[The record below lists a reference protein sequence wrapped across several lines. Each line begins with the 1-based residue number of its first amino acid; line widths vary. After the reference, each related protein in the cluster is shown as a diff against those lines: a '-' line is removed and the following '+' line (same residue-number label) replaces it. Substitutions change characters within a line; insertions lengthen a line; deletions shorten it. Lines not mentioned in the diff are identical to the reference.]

1 MASSLSTAIHLSVH
15 SRLVAI
21 PNIPVGDHIKRSS
34 FNIDTV
40 YATIAVGVF
49 LIGLGLYM
57 VRRVS
62 SGVPGKLQ
70 LFWETILG
78 WAQEQ
83 VDNNLGPRY
92 RYVVALAATIFLMVL
107 FANWVEILPGVWHST
122 DYAPSPSADINFCA
136 ALAILV
142 FILTNVAGIRAL
154 GFRGWLSNI
163 TGHPRALAPFHLISE
178 IVKPV
183 TLALRLFGNIFAG
196 SIMILLLL
204 AFPIYF
210 APVSIPFTIIWKI
223 FDMFIGVIQA
233 FIFALLT
240 ILYFQFST
248 QGEH

>member
-1 MASSLSTAIHLSVH
+1 MASSLPTAIHLSVH
-15 SRLVAI
+15 SHLVAI
-21 PNIPVGDHIKRSS
+21 PNIPVGDHIKRAS
-34 FNIDTV
+34 FNVDTI
-40 YATIAVGVF
+40 YATILVGAF
-49 LIGLGLYM
+49 LIGLGFYT

-92 RYVVALAATIFLMVL
+92 RYVVSLAATIFLMVL
-107 FANWVEILPGVWHST
+107 FANWVEILPFIWHST
-122 DYAPSPSADINFCA
+122 DFLPSPSADINFCG

-142 FILTNVAGIRAL
+142 FILTNAAGIKAL
-154 GFRGWLSNI
+154 GFRGWGSNI
-163 TGHPRALAPFHLISE
+163 VGHPRALAPFHLIE
-178 IVKPV
+178 EVVRPV

-196 SIMILLLL
+196 SIMIMLLL

-210 APVSIPFTIIWKI
+210 FPVSVPFTIIWKL

-248 QGEH
+248 GGGH